1 VGGLPGTTPSA
12 RACTLARLIA
22 PSSVERPFDVSAD
35 MVTMA
40 ATGTPIVS
48 PCLSPLMPASSLPMP
63 ASVAITALTPQLKIV
78 ARTRIPQ

>member
-1 VGGLPGTTPSA
+1 MPGITPSP
-12 RACTLARLIA
+12 RACALTRLIV

-48 PCLSPLMPASSLPMP
+48 PYLSPLMPASSLPMP
-63 ASVAITALTPQLKIV
+63 ASVAITALTPRLNIG
-78 ARTRIPQ
+78 ARTRVPQ